1 MSKFNNITDVQL
13 EEMLKDTLNSEKS
26 SNDSNLRP
34 PVINTYRLE
43 KERLRREKQLLVT
56 ITSIAAVISMFSLAI
71 CGWIMTKI
79 YSSQIHELI
88 AKCHKTDLYLNI
100 TNIITQYNTEITVV
114 LVSMLLLFVLSSVL
128 STVLLVK
135 NKDKL
140 LHSHQ
145 N

>member
-1 MSKFNNITDVQL
+1 MSKFNNITDGQL
-13 EEMLKDTLNSEKS
+13 EEMLRDTLNSEKS
-26 SNDSNLRP
+26 TNGSNLRP

-43 KERLRREKQLLVT
+43 KERLRREKRLLVT
-56 ITSIAAVISMFSLAI
+56 ITSIAAVILMFSLAI

-79 YSSQIHELI
+79 YSPQIHELI
-88 AKCHKTDLYLNI
+88 AKWHKTDLYLNI
-100 TNIITQYNTEITVV
+100 TNIITQYDTEITAV